1 MKFEVKAVFLGM
13 KPNTMK
19 DGSVYFTANFF
30 NTETQTPF
38 SLNCGEKS
46 SVAIKL
52 NDMDFG
58 TPCIATIE
66 LVQDKEKRN
75 LYKMALRAVA

>member
-13 KPNTMK
+13 KPNTLK
-19 DGSVYFTANFF
+19 DGSLYFTANFF

-46 SVAIKL
+46 SVAFKL
-52 NDMDFG
+52 DNMEFG
-58 TPCIATIE
+58 TPCIVTIE
-66 LVQDKEKRN
+66 LVQDREKRN
-75 LYKMALRAVA
+75 LYKMALRDVA